1 MRDYLSA
8 NEEKSNEYSKL
19 KEQLAKKYPND
30 RIAYTNGKSK
40 LIEEI
45 LKSASLW
52 RKVNDKLW
60 FWLNYRKII
69 KRWQSV
75 LWKSPLRKND
85 IEKAKKYPRY

>member
-1 MRDYLSA
+1 MRDYLNA
-8 NEEKSNEYSKL
+8 NEDKANEYSDL
-19 KEQLAKKYPND
+19 KIKLAKKYPND

-60 FWLNYRKII
+60 FW
-69 KRWQSV
+69 
-75 LWKSPLRKND
+75 
-85 IEKAKKYPRY
+85 